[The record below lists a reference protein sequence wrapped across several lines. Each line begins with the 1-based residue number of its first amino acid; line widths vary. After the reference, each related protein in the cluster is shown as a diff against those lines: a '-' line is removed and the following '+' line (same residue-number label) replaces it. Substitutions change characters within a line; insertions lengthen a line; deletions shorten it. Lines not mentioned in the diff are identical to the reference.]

1 MLLKVIS
8 AISMSS
14 LFDFRYP
21 TMTFLQLLKLWSDYS
36 FLTLLYSMCVIS
48 NVFAS
53 AYIIPVLSFIPKF
66 FVPESRRASTQFHRK
81 GSVTLTLERGYDI
94 TLDLA
99 LK

>member
-66 FVPESRRASTQFHRK
+66 FVPE
-81 GSVTLTLERGYDI
+81 VDE
-94 TLDLA
+94 LA
-99 LK
+99 HNFIEKAP